1 MAPGR
6 PPHARIGQLP
16 APFLFAQSSSSS
28 RFTAGAF
35 EFFIS
40 SESGE
45 RPERW
50 AEAAPIHA
58 VPTLL
63 AWETPGLFARAPA
76 ASGSPLPVQPLH
88 LLGKQQ
94 PAARHFFECAFYGR
108 AICLRGT
115 ILGLGR
121 SMSVLIR
128 P

>member
-6 PPHARIGQLP
+6 PPDARIGQLP

-45 RPERW
+45 RPERE
-50 AEAAPIHA
+50 AEPEPIHSSPI
-58 VPTLL
+58 VR
-63 AWETPGLFARAPA
+63 AWANTTALIARVLV

-121 SMSVLIR
+121 SLSILIR
-128 P
+128 